1 MHAVCERQHT
11 ATPSR
16 QARQN
21 PQTSGCRSHSQFAQ
35 ETAPLLSYTRRVR
48 SSSSSA
54 GTYANSSSGA
64 ARIAYDGT
72 SQRGPITRSRRLRAG
87 ARAGVH
93 AHRSADDALR
103 RRPVM
108 RASSV
113 SFRRPI
119 LPGPSF
125 GEARDLAFERQAAR
139 AHPSQG
145 PHRCRLCR
153 RRSCRRPSVLRR
165 AGGAGVLMA
174 NSLIDRVAPEY
185 VSSTGNPPARSLDLR
200 HAGRPG
206 ASAVLA
212 LPAMLEAPRARHAP
226 ASAAH
231 EGCGDARNRTTTP
244 PRAV

>member
-11 ATPSR
+11 ASPSR
-16 QARQN
+16 QAPQN

-35 ETAPLLSYTRRVR
+35 ETAPLLAHTRRVR

-153 RRSCRRPSVLRR
+153 RRSCRRRSRSSACRRGRCIDGEFVDRPGRTRVRQLDRQSPGSQPRSSSRRPAGGEHRTRSAGDARSAASTPR
-165 AGGAGVLMA
+165 AG
-174 NSLIDRVAPEY
+174 
-185 VSSTGNPPARSLDLR
+185 VS
-200 HAGRPG
+200 
-206 ASAVLA
+206 
-212 LPAMLEAPRARHAP
+212 
-226 ASAAH
+226 